1 MRLEKSARNEIIET
15 SPYFQTLL
23 HHFWLTYFVKKKK
36 KKVIMKIICSLLT
49 ERSPPL
55 VAQHFG
61 RPLKKGVLTTQCA
74 GAAYPIVI

>member
-36 KKVIMKIICSLLT
+36 KKKKIKKKFAVKWKKAA
-49 ERSPPL
+49 PL
-55 VAQHFG
+55 WLG
-61 RPLKKGVLTTQCA
+61 RNLGDPSRKE
-74 GAAYPIVI
+74 Y